1 MKRLTSRPSTSRG
14 FTLIELLVVIAII
27 AVLIALLLPAV
38 QSAREAAR
46 RAQCTNNLKQIGL
59 AIHNY
64 ISANDTLPPSGTRAD
79 YQSTWGFAPNPV
91 LPNYIRQNPW
101 SLKPR
106 ILQFMENNAAF
117 NTCNFDMDPEWSN
130 GTSYTTASWD
140 PSNLTIR
147 GIQVASYLCP
157 SDNKPGNLNNQGVTP
172 DASRQA
178 NYPENV
184 GNNRRFNGWV
194 PDGPVY
200 FPGWDTMI
208 RNPVTL
214 ATVTDGS
221 NNTAMFSEWIKGDG
235 TDPTNSR
242 DGLGMVYRGGG
253 TNTGYGTG
261 GGSAK
266 MVMPVITA
274 EYYNAQVCQ
283 TKSLTRTFSW
293 KGERWICQDEARGG
307 FYSHTMLPNRRSCVY
322 DDLGGRIGRDVFETM
337 LAAGSNHPGGVNVL
351 FLDGSVRFI
360 KNNIS
365 YPTWHAIGSKDG
377 GETIDGKAF

>member
-1 MKRLTSRPSTSRG
+1 MSAKRRKG
-14 FTLIELLVVIAII
+14 FTLIELLVVISII

-64 ISANDTLPPSGTRAD
+64 ISSNDTLPPSGSRAD

-91 LPNYIRQNPW
+91 LPTYIRQNAW
-101 SLKPR
+101 SMKAR
-106 ILQFMENNAAF
+106 ILEFMEQGTVYNAA
-117 NTCNFDMDPEWSN
+117 NFDMDPEWSN
-130 GTSYTTASWD
+130 GSSYSTSGWE

-147 GIQVASYLCP
+147 TITINSYLCP
-157 SDNKPGNLNNQGVTP
+157 SDNKPGNLGNQGVTP

-178 NYPENV
+178 NYPNNL
-184 GNNRRFNGWV
+184 GNNRRYNGWV
-194 PDGPVY
+194 PDGPAY
-200 FPGWDTMI
+200 FPGWDTMV
-208 RNPVTL
+208 RNPVNL
-214 ATVTDGS
+214 ASVTDGS
-221 NNTAMFSEWIKGDG
+221 NNTALFSEWIKGDG

-242 DGLGMVYRGGG
+242 DGLGMIYRGGG
-253 TNTGYGTG
+253 TSTGYGTG

-266 MVMPVITA
+266 MAMPVITA

-283 TKSLTRTFSW
+283 TKSLTRTWSW
-293 KGERWICQDEARGG
+293 KGERWIDSSNGRGG
-307 FYSHTMLPNRRSCVY
+307 GYAHTQGPNRRACIY
-322 DDLGGRIGRDVFETM
+322 DDGPGGISNDAMESMLGAQST
-337 LAAGSNHPGGVNVL
+337 HPGGVNVL